1 MKSSS
6 AKVLYWLLA
15 LRIATKDEIITW
27 SDKQIES
34 GSNELELYSLS
45 TCSEYD
51 ENEIMNLLKK
61 LSAGS
66 NAKEVESGT
75 LARIADWYES
85 RPDSEPMKTNLL
97 FDIGK
102 MDDISESTK
111 NKIIWLED
119 EVCLMRDGIQPKV
132 DSMKSF
138 VASKLREMSAA

>member
-15 LRIATKDEIITW
+15 LRIATKDEIIIW

-66 NAKEVESGT
+66 NAKEVEIGT

-119 EVCLMRDGIQPKV
+119 EVCLMRDGVQPKV

>member
-1 MKSSS
+1 MKNSS

-66 NAKEVESGT
+66 NAKEVGSGT

-119 EVCLMRDGIQPKV
+119 EVCFMRDGIQPKV